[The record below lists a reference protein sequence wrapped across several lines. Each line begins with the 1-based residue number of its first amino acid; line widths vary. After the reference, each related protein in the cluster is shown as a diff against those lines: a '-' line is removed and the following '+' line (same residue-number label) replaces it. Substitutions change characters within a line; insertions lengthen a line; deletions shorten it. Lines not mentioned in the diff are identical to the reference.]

1 VTTLRTITPTEL
13 KSILKKHAAWRL
25 HLSKG
30 ERANLRYANLRYA
43 DLSGADLSDA
53 DLSYAD
59 LRYADLSGIAMWNTT
74 GNRIHI
80 KSLAIS
86 ETYSIVYTNTH
97 LQIGCENHPIIEWWK
112 FNDERIE
119 RMDGDKAVT
128 FWKDYKTFIKRA
140 IKIAPAKPTGFVADE
155 STTTKTNDEG
165 EV

>member
-1 VTTLRTITPTEL
+1 
-13 KSILKKHAAWRL
+13 
-25 HLSKG
+25 LSG
-30 ERANLRYANLRYA
+30 ADLRYANLRCADLSGATLRYADLRYADLRYA
-43 DLSGADLSDA
+43 DLSGADLS
-53 DLSYAD
+53 
-59 LRYADLSGIAMWNTT
+59 GITMWNTT

-128 FWKDYKTFIKRA
+128 FWKEYKTFIKRA